1 MKNILPKWLLV
12 ILLFTSYSIFS
23 QEIRNEEII
32 NQSTSIT
39 QFDSRSKN
47 LEGTQYI
54 TEEFL
59 PAKLMNNDEIYSV
72 RFNAYQDEMEI
83 KRNGQDYSLPK
94 TFDYSITFL
103 NDQKIYRVFEY
114 RNNNVP
120 TKGFFI
126 VVYSNDKVS
135 LLVKEKIVLMDE
147 VNPKTG
153 YEKYKPPTLKRE
165 KDKLYI
171 AYKNNTTTE
180 LPTKKKDFYNLFS
193 SKSKEVEAFISD
205 NNLNIKDTEDLIQI
219 FEYYNTLN

>member
-1 MKNILPKWLLV
+1 MLLL
-12 ILLFTSYSIFS
+12 ISYSIFS

-32 NQSTSIT
+32 NQSTSLT

-47 LEGTQYI
+47 LEGSQYI
-54 TEEFL
+54 SEEFL
-59 PAKLMNNDEIYSV
+59 PAKLMNTDEIYSV

-103 NDQKIYRVFEY
+103 NDQKVYRVFEY
-114 RNNNVP
+114 LNNDTP
-120 TKGFFI
+120 TKGFFV
-126 VVYSNDKVS
+126 VVYKNDKIS
-135 LLVKEKIVLMDE
+135 LLLKEKIILMDE
-147 VNPKTG
+147 VKPNTG

-171 AYKNNTTTE
+171 AYKNNTTSE
-180 LPTKKKDFYNLFS
+180 LPTKKKDFYSLFS
-193 SKSKEVEAFISD
+193 SNY
-205 NNLNIKDTEDLIQI
+205 NNIEDFVNKNKLNIKDTEDLTKI